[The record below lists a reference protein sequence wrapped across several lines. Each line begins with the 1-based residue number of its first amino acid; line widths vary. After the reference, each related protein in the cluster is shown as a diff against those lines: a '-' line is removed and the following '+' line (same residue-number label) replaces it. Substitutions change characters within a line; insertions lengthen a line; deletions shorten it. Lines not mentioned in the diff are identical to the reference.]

1 MWFPPAPQESLVSV
15 LLEGGSRC
23 SVFFSRFQ
31 SDSSFCFSLVPD
43 WYRAPT
49 AGYQPGDRCFI
60 YLTRDCTMHKVSVP
74 PSAGQGLDL
83 SAVDSLTCNRSLSHL
98 LWQVA
103 EEEILRFTL
112 AQSCRR
118 GVKCILQCSSIP
130 LGIKCEVFFCSRVC
144 WSFAC
149 FLK

>member
-1 MWFPPAPQESLVSV
+1 MWFPLAPLESLVSV

-23 SVFFSRFQ
+23 TVFFSHFQ
-31 SDSSFCFSLVPD
+31 SDSFCFALAPD

-60 YLTRDCTMHKVSVP
+60 YLIQDCTMHKVFGL

-83 SAVDSLTCNRSLSHL
+83 SAVDSLTCNRSLSNL

-103 EEEILRFTL
+103 EEEILRL
-112 AQSCRR
+112 H
-118 GVKCILQCSSIP
+118 
-130 LGIKCEVFFCSRVC
+130 LGPE
-144 WSFAC
+144 
-149 FLK
+149 L